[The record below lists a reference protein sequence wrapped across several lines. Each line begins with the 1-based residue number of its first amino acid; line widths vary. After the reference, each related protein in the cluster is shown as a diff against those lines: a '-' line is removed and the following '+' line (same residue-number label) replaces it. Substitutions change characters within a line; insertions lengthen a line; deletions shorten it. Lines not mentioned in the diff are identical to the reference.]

1 MPELS
6 RSKESQQSKVSS
18 QAFDIPRISRKF
30 SLRRPKTEYKVNQRR
45 EPLHSGATIVPINIG
60 IPLISLAEAQR
71 RQGESGSSFGPSA
84 ASSVVRSNSS
94 GTVRVSPTSPKHN
107 LARHGLESKAIV
119 SSDQQPT
126 SQLRPPLSSQAF
138 ELQACSG
145 IRLGSCGQPLQL
157 AAVASTLLATP
168 KKYKEPADEMKDSL
182 FTTKKHQESDRRTV
196 SPIPFRIASADN
208 AKQIAT
214 PNQQFSNDD
223 HVYSIGT
230 GIFDHSIRDPRFSEQ
245 TRFSM
250 LDVPGNVLPP
260 NSLIVEGRTS
270 SHFAG
275 LMPISTAGEAW
286 WNVPS
291 NTNANRQTQD
301 QKTAGGTLD
310 FSVSHLDKEGPV
322 HPGSKTSTEKRHRKA
337 FQEQAASKTTED
349 IVTRPL
355 RVQRSSTTGN
365 EEARRRFFDKKL
377 WPDLWVAPSPT
388 AVSEDGD
395 ELVEEYDEDYHD
407 RLLEETIQELKA
419 LQPFIPQPDDVAN
432 QARRSGWI
440 IDPRV
445 GVGFHSSLKRWETTR

>member
-1 MPELS
+1 VLSDSQREIRHGPHKRRPPLTISIQFVKHNNTHDCPTLIVNMSLLQKWNKLARHLPSSFHRRDKTGPDNEDATVLTHVPPPQSVGRRQSQEGSQTNHREPMPELS

-196 SPIPFRIASADN
+196 SPIPFRIA
-208 AKQIAT
+208 
-214 PNQQFSNDD
+214 
-223 HVYSIGT
+223 
-230 GIFDHSIRDPRFSEQ
+230 
-245 TRFSM
+245 
-250 LDVPGNVLPP
+250 L
-260 NSLIVEGRTS
+260 
-270 SHFAG
+270 
-275 LMPISTAGEAW
+275 
-286 WNVPS
+286 
-291 NTNANRQTQD
+291 
-301 QKTAGGTLD
+301 GG
-310 FSVSHLDKEGPV
+310 
-322 HPGSKTSTEKRHRKA
+322 
-337 FQEQAASKTTED
+337 QC
-349 IVTRPL
+349 
-355 RVQRSSTTGN
+355 
-365 EEARRRFFDKKL
+365 
-377 WPDLWVAPSPT
+377 
-388 AVSEDGD
+388 
-395 ELVEEYDEDYHD
+395 
-407 RLLEETIQELKA
+407 
-419 LQPFIPQPDDVAN
+419 
-432 QARRSGWI
+432 
-440 IDPRV
+440 
-445 GVGFHSSLKRWETTR
+445 

>member
-1 MPELS
+1 
-6 RSKESQQSKVSS
+6 
-18 QAFDIPRISRKF
+18 
-30 SLRRPKTEYKVNQRR
+30 
-45 EPLHSGATIVPINIG
+45 
-60 IPLISLAEAQR
+60 
-71 RQGESGSSFGPSA
+71 
-84 ASSVVRSNSS
+84 
-94 GTVRVSPTSPKHN
+94 
-107 LARHGLESKAIV
+107 
-119 SSDQQPT
+119 
-126 SQLRPPLSSQAF
+126 
-138 ELQACSG
+138 
-145 IRLGSCGQPLQL
+145 
-157 AAVASTLLATP
+157 
-168 KKYKEPADEMKDSL
+168 
-182 FTTKKHQESDRRTV
+182 
-196 SPIPFRIASADN
+196 
-208 AKQIAT
+208 
-214 PNQQFSNDD
+214 
-223 HVYSIGT
+223 
-230 GIFDHSIRDPRFSEQ
+230 
-245 TRFSM
+245 M